1 MKELKSLQ
9 DSVKR
14 TEELYRQYEDI
25 QILIDMAYE
34 ENDESMIKEIE
45 TELKQIENTYE
56 ELRIET
62 LLSEEYDKDNAI
74 VTLHAGAGGT
84 EACDWV
90 NMLYRMY
97 NRWIESK
104 GFTTEVLDYL
114 DGDITGIKTVTFEV
128 NGENAYGYLQSEKGV
143 HRLVRISPFNS
154 ANKRQTSFASCDVVP
169 DLEDDIDI
177 EINEDELKID
187 TYRASGAGGQH
198 VNKTSSAIRLTHL
211 PTGIVVQC
219 QNERSQHS
227 NKEKAMQMLK
237 AKLYLLRFIKQGCNV
252 LLLDEPTRNLSPLTS
267 PVIRRILKDFPG
279 CILAVSHDRLFIQE
293 VFDSVL
299 YVAQGELQVLETEQF
314 MEALG

>member
-34 ENDESMIKEIE
+34 ENDESMIKEID
-45 TELKQIENTYE
+45 TELKQIESTYE

-114 DGDITGIKTVTFEV
+114 DGDITGIKTVRSMERMHMDICSQKKECT
-128 NGENAYGYLQSEKGV
+128 GWYGFL
-143 HRLVRISPFNS
+143 RLIQQIKDRLRLPHVMWCRIS
-154 ANKRQTSFASCDVVP
+154 KMT
-169 DLEDDIDI
+169 LI
-177 EINEDELKID
+177 L
-187 TYRASGAGGQH
+187 
-198 VNKTSSAIRLTHL
+198 RLMKM
-211 PTGIVVQC
+211 
-219 QNERSQHS
+219 N
-227 NKEKAMQMLK
+227 
-237 AKLYLLRFIKQGCNV
+237 
-252 LLLDEPTRNLSPLTS
+252 
-267 PVIRRILKDFPG
+267 
-279 CILAVSHDRLFIQE
+279 
-293 VFDSVL
+293 
-299 YVAQGELQVLETEQF
+299 
-314 MEALG
+314 

>member
-1 MKELKSLQ
+1 MTQNILKKVMKELKSLQ

-45 TELKQIENTYE
+45 TELKQIESTYE

-143 HRLVRISPFNS
+143 HSWCGFLRLIQQIKDRLRLPHVMWCRIS
-154 ANKRQTSFASCDVVP
+154 KMT
-169 DLEDDIDI
+169 LI
-177 EINEDELKID
+177 L
-187 TYRASGAGGQH
+187 
-198 VNKTSSAIRLTHL
+198 RLMKM
-211 PTGIVVQC
+211 
-219 QNERSQHS
+219 N
-227 NKEKAMQMLK
+227 
-237 AKLYLLRFIKQGCNV
+237 
-252 LLLDEPTRNLSPLTS
+252 
-267 PVIRRILKDFPG
+267 
-279 CILAVSHDRLFIQE
+279 
-293 VFDSVL
+293 
-299 YVAQGELQVLETEQF
+299 
-314 MEALG
+314 

>member
-45 TELKQIENTYE
+45 TELKQIESTYE

-97 NRWIESK
+97 NRWIEI
-104 GFTTEVLDYL
+104 F
-114 DGDITGIKTVTFEV
+114 
-128 NGENAYGYLQSEKGV
+128 A
-143 HRLVRISPFNS
+143 VRKRS
-154 ANKRQTSFASCDVVP
+154 AQ
-169 DLEDDIDI
+169 
-177 EINEDELKID
+177 
-187 TYRASGAGGQH
+187 AG
-198 VNKTSSAIRLTHL
+198 T
-211 PTGIVVQC
+211 
-219 QNERSQHS
+219 
-227 NKEKAMQMLK
+227 
-237 AKLYLLRFIKQGCNV
+237 
-252 LLLDEPTRNLSPLTS
+252 
-267 PVIRRILKDFPG
+267 DF
-279 CILAVSHDRLFIQE
+279 
-293 VFDSVL
+293 SV
-299 YVAQGELQVLETEQF
+299 
-314 MEALG
+314 

>member
-1 MKELKSLQ
+1 MDEIKSILNTYEAPLKRTGGIHLSTQEGKKQRIEELERKIGEADFWDDAEHSQKVMKELKSLQ

-34 ENDESMIKEIE
+34 ENDESMIKEID
-45 TELKQIENTYE
+45 TELKQIESTYE

-114 DGDITGIKTVTFEV
+114 DGDITGIKTV
-128 NGENAYGYLQSEKGV
+128 
-143 HRLVRISPFNS
+143 P
-154 ANKRQTSFASCDVVP
+154 
-169 DLEDDIDI
+169 
-177 EINEDELKID
+177 
-187 TYRASGAGGQH
+187 
-198 VNKTSSAIRLTHL
+198 
-211 PTGIVVQC
+211 
-219 QNERSQHS
+219 
-227 NKEKAMQMLK
+227 
-237 AKLYLLRFIKQGCNV
+237 
-252 LLLDEPTRNLSPLTS
+252 
-267 PVIRRILKDFPG
+267 
-279 CILAVSHDRLFIQE
+279 
-293 VFDSVL
+293 
-299 YVAQGELQVLETEQF
+299 
-314 MEALG
+314 

>member
-1 MKELKSLQ
+1 MDEIKSILNTYEAPLKELRDHLTRKKKQRIEELERKIGEADFWDDAEHSQKVMKELKSLQ

-45 TELKQIENTYE
+45 TELKQIESTYE

-114 DGDITGIKTVTFEV
+114 DGDITGIKTVPLRSMERM
-128 NGENAYGYLQSEKGV
+128 
-143 HRLVRISPFNS
+143 HM
-154 ANKRQTSFASCDVVP
+154 
-169 DLEDDIDI
+169 DICSQKK
-177 EINEDELKID
+177 EC
-187 TYRASGAGGQH
+187 
-198 VNKTSSAIRLTHL
+198 
-211 PTGIVVQC
+211 TGW
-219 QNERSQHS
+219 
-227 NKEKAMQMLK
+227 
-237 AKLYLLRFIKQGCNV
+237 
-252 LLLDEPTRNLSPLTS
+252 
-267 PVIRRILKDFPG
+267 
-279 CILAVSHDRLFIQE
+279 
-293 VFDSVL
+293 
-299 YVAQGELQVLETEQF
+299 
-314 MEALG
+314 

>member
-45 TELKQIENTYE
+45 TELKQIESTYE

-211 PTGIVVQC
+211 PTGS
-219 QNERSQHS
+219 R
-227 NKEKAMQMLK
+227 MMF
-237 AKLYLLRFIKQGCNV
+237 Y
-252 LLLDEPTRNLSPLTS
+252 
-267 PVIRRILKDFPG
+267 
-279 CILAVSHDRLFIQE
+279 
-293 VFDSVL
+293 
-299 YVAQGELQVLETEQF
+299 
-314 MEALG
+314 

>member
-1 MKELKSLQ
+1 MTRREEAENRGIRKKIGEADFWDDAEHSQKVMKELKSLQ

-45 TELKQIENTYE
+45 TELKQIESTYE

-114 DGDITGIKTVTFEV
+114 DGDITG
-128 NGENAYGYLQSEKGV
+128 S
-143 HRLVRISPFNS
+143 
-154 ANKRQTSFASCDVVP
+154 RQ
-169 DLEDDIDI
+169 
-177 EINEDELKID
+177 
-187 TYRASGAGGQH
+187 
-198 VNKTSSAIRLTHL
+198 
-211 PTGIVVQC
+211 
-219 QNERSQHS
+219 
-227 NKEKAMQMLK
+227 
-237 AKLYLLRFIKQGCNV
+237 
-252 LLLDEPTRNLSPLTS
+252 
-267 PVIRRILKDFPG
+267 
-279 CILAVSHDRLFIQE
+279 
-293 VFDSVL
+293 
-299 YVAQGELQVLETEQF
+299 
-314 MEALG
+314 

>member
-45 TELKQIENTYE
+45 TELKQIESTYE

-62 LLSEEYDKDNAI
+62 LLSEEYDKDTIWNGNTVNMVAKGDVEYSYALEGYSNEI
-74 VTLHAGAGGT
+74 TKMDGFALHAGAGGT

-128 NGENAYGYLQSEKGV
+128 NGENAYGYLQAEKGV
-143 HRLVRISPFNS
+143 YCSL
-154 ANKRQTSFASCDVVP
+154 
-169 DLEDDIDI
+169 
-177 EINEDELKID
+177 
-187 TYRASGAGGQH
+187 
-198 VNKTSSAIRLTHL
+198 
-211 PTGIVVQC
+211 
-219 QNERSQHS
+219 
-227 NKEKAMQMLK
+227 
-237 AKLYLLRFIKQGCNV
+237 
-252 LLLDEPTRNLSPLTS
+252 
-267 PVIRRILKDFPG
+267 
-279 CILAVSHDRLFIQE
+279 
-293 VFDSVL
+293 
-299 YVAQGELQVLETEQF
+299 
-314 MEALG
+314 